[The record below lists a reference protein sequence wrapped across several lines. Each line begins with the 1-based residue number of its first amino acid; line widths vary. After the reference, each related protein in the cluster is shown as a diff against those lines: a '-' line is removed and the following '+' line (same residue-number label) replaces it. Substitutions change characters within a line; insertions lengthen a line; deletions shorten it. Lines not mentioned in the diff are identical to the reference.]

1 MLESYAA
8 LIVDLKNSRSYSHE
22 DRNLIHYFIAETIQ
36 VLNRIYHDNIVREV
50 DFSAGDEIQGLF
62 RSPDAAYTYYR
73 ILSMLLHPIKTRAGI
88 GVGSWD
94 VQLEHK
100 GTTGQDGRAYHN
112 ARFAIENADEIEGY
126 PILIYSESPT
136 DMMTNTVIG
145 AAASIT
151 AKQTVNQ
158 NQIMLITELMFPIYS
173 SCTYS
178 LELNNLHQIPP
189 LLQRKNDFDH
199 RIEEIAKPLPL
210 DHVTSNTI
218 EVISPINALEMSE
231 DFSFFI
237 TNGKKRGIPTALSKL
252 LGMRRQT
259 IEKTLKAG
267 NIFTAR
273 NMAIAAI
280 KDMNYIQ

>member
-22 DRNLIHYFIAETIQ
+22 DRNLIQHFIDETIHL
-36 VLNRIYHDNIVREV
+36 LNRIYHDSIVRDV

-73 ILSMLLHPIKTRAGI
+73 MLSMLLHPIKTRTGI

-94 VQLEHK
+94 VQLENK

-158 NQIMLITELMFPIYS
+158 NQIMLITELLFPIYG
-173 SCTYS
+173 SCTCFS
-178 LELNNLHQIPP
+178 DVNDLHQIQP

-199 RIEEIAKPLPL
+199 RIEEIAKHLPL
-210 DHVTSNTI
+210 DHITSSVM
-218 EVISPINALEMSE
+218 EAISPINALETSE

-237 TNGKKRGIPTALSKL
+237 TNGKKRGIPTALSKH
-252 LGMRRQT
+252 LGIRRQT

-280 KDMNYIQ
+280 KDMNYIR